1 LPNKPHRSNP
11 LRTGIFAVVL
21 IGCLMLTSFGYDKL
35 PFWQLGASYEAYFV
49 DAAGISVG
57 SDVDIAGIT
66 VGRVSSV
73 ALTTPNAK
81 VTFTM
86 DRAITLGDRSEV
98 SIASD
103 SVLGQ
108 KSLAVTPAGTG
119 RTTTIP
125 VDRTSTPYTLNTA
138 LQDLG
143 RSAGDLDKPQL
154 EQALQVLTD
163 TLRDATP
170 QLRDALDGIA
180 DLSRTVNDRDEALA
194 SLLAHAKSATDV
206 AAQRAAQVNQLVVD
220 GAELFGALDD
230 RRTAIAELI
239 QGISPVSQQISA
251 FVEENRAEFGPAL
264 TKLNLVLDN
273 LNERREH
280 ISEALKRLP
289 PYETALGEVVSSG
302 PGFTVNLYN
311 VPPVTNSALIFDAM
325 FQPGKMPD
333 SLADLLRGFIHQRTI
348 VRPKSP

>member
-1 LPNKPHRSNP
+1 LPNKPRRSNP

-143 RSAGDLDKPQL
+143 HSAGDLDKPQL

-206 AAQRAAQVNQLVVD
+206 AAQRAAQVNQ
-220 GAELFGALDD
+220 
-230 RRTAIAELI
+230 
-239 QGISPVSQQISA
+239 
-251 FVEENRAEFGPAL
+251 FVEDNRAEFGPAL

-311 VPPVTNSALIFDAM
+311 VPPVTNSALIFDAI

-333 SLADLLRGFIHQRTI
+333 SLADLLRGFIYQRTI

>member
-1 LPNKPHRSNP
+1 V
-11 LRTGIFAVVL
+11 FAVVL
-21 IGCLMLTSFGYDKL
+21 IGCVMLTSFGYSNL
-35 PFWQLGASYEAYFV
+35 PFCQLGSSYNAYFV
-49 DAAGISVG
+49 DAAGITEG

-66 VGRVSSV
+66 VGRVSAV
-73 ALTTPNAK
+73 RLTSPNAK
-81 VTFTM
+81 VIFTM
-86 DRAITLGDRSEV
+86 DRSIALGDLSRA
-98 SIASD
+98 SIQSD

-108 KSLAVTPAGTG
+108 KSLALTPGGAG
-119 RTTTIP
+119 RTSTVP
-125 VDRTSTPYTLNTA
+125 VDRTTTPYTLNTA

-170 QLRDALDGIA
+170 RLRDALDGIT
-180 DLSRTVNDRDEALA
+180 DLSRTINARDEALSA
-194 SLLAHAKSATDV
+194 LLAHAKSATDV

-220 GAELFGALDD
+220 GAALFGALDE
-230 RRTAIAELI
+230 RRTAIADLI
-239 QGISPVSQQISA
+239 TGISPVSQQISA
-251 FVEENRAEFGPAL
+251 FIDENRAEFGPAL

-273 LNERREH
+273 LNERRDH

-311 VPPVTNSALIFDAM
+311 VPPVTNSALLVDAM
-325 FQPGKMPD
+325 FQPGKLPD
-333 SLADLLRGFIHQRTI
+333 SLADFLRGFIYQRTI
-348 VRPKSP
+348 IRPKSP